1 MIYTLLLR
9 TDTTFRQRNIYEA
22 LIFAGFL
29 LSALIE
35 YVHFSSNKYDDG
47 IIMAVATLPIVL
59 ILPLLNALAISR
71 LQSRLAAFL
80 FLISLSLALLIISI
94 DLFEAIRLN
103 GTFLPGLAVTMLDS
117 FAAFFVIKWLK
128 EDKLKRGQ
136 A

>member
-1 MIYTLLLR
+1 
-9 TDTTFRQRNIYEA
+9 
-22 LIFAGFL
+22 
-29 LSALIE
+29 
-35 YVHFSSNKYDDG
+35 
-47 IIMAVATLPIVL
+47 MAVATLPIVL